1 MIRLAA
7 LLAAFGLTL
16 VLAGSSPAAPPI
28 ESPGPDRILVM
39 VQMPPA
45 HYRPNSQ
52 YSDAYGDG
60 LSQSARHRIVSRLA
74 RANALSLVDNWPM
87 PLLGV
92 DCFMLKVPAGRSA
105 AVVAQALSRQPGVAW
120 SQPLNLYHT
129 EAATGALPAAP
140 TRPAPPTRQWRLGDL
155 RVAATGRGVRVAVID
170 SMIEVGHPQLR
181 GQVALARNFVSDRP
195 AAPERHGTAVA
206 GVIAARAEEG
216 AGITGVAPGS
226 RLLAL
231 RACWQQGAA
240 AAACDS
246 ISLARAL
253 EFAIA
258 HQAEVI
264 NLSLAGPP
272 DLLLG
277 KLIEVAEKRHI
288 TVVAAYDPALPE
300 GGFPASQPGVIAVAD
315 QSRGHPPAGVFAAP
329 GHEVL
334 TTALGGGWGL
344 FNGSSFAAA
353 HVSGLVALM
362 DERRSGGALKLITN
376 PGGAIEP
383 CASLSRVQPSLRQCG
398 RQTVASS
405 HP

>member
-1 MIRLAA
+1 MIRFPA
-7 LLAAFGLTL
+7 LLAAFGLA
-16 VLAGSSPAAPPI
+16 LALIGSATAAPA
-28 ESPGPDRILVM
+28 EGPARERVLVM
-39 VQMPPA
+39 VQLPPA

-60 LSQSARHRIVSRLA
+60 LLQSARQRIVSRLA

-92 DCFMLKVPAGRSA
+92 DCFVLVVPAGRSA
-105 AVVAQALSRQPGVAW
+105 SVVAQELSHQPGVAW
-120 SQPLNLYHT
+120 SQPLNLYRT
-129 EAATGALPAAP
+129 DAATSALPAEP
-140 TRPAPPTRQWRLGDL
+140 TRAAPPARQWRLGDL
-155 RVAATGRGVRVAVID
+155 RIAATGRGVRVAIID
-170 SMIEVGHPQLR
+170 SMVEVGHPRLQ
-181 GQVALARNFVSDRP
+181 GQVAMVRNFVSDRP
-195 AAPERHGTAVA
+195 AAPEQHGTAVA
-206 GVIAARAEEG
+206 GVIAARAEQG

-231 RACWQQGAA
+231 RACWQQGAT

-246 ISLARAL
+246 LSLARAL
-253 EFAIA
+253 EFAIE

-277 KLIEVAEKRHI
+277 KLIDVAQARRI
-288 TVVAAYDPALPE
+288 AVIAAYDPTLPR
-300 GGFPASQPGVIAVAD
+300 GGFPASHAGVIAVAD
-315 QSRGHPPAGVFAAP
+315 QSRGRPPAGVFAAP

-334 TTALGGGWGL
+334 TTAPGGGWGL

-353 HVSGLVALM
+353 HVSGLVALL
-362 DERRSGGALKLITN
+362 DERRSGGALRLITD

-383 CASLSRVQPSLRQCG
+383 CASLSRIQPSLRQCA

-405 HP
+405 HR